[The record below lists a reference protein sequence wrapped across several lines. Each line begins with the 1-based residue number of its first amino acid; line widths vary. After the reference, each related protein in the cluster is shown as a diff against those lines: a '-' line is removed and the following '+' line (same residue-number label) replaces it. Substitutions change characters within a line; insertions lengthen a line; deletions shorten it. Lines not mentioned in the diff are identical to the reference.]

1 MPLTHLLKSNFF
13 WSNCIKLNP
22 MHETIDHRWSI
33 KMRKCIRKFCF
44 INWKLEM
51 AGKIIFVQTVVTK
64 TDLKNILC
72 GVFFL
77 TKVGSLRILE
87 PIISKN
93 NICILSIQRV
103 FGILKNGWF
112 FYMSF
117 PQDWKFYSE
126 KVSRTRKPIL
136 KFIQRKKCLVYGH
149 DLNKF

>member
-1 MPLTHLLKSNFF
+1 
-13 WSNCIKLNP
+13 
-22 MHETIDHRWSI
+22 
-33 KMRKCIRKFCF
+33 
-44 INWKLEM
+44 M

-103 FGILKNGWF
+103 LGILKNGWF

-117 PQDWKFYSE
+117 PQD
-126 KVSRTRKPIL
+126 
-136 KFIQRKKCLVYGH
+136 
-149 DLNKF
+149 